1 MSNYI
6 GEISALGTVICWVI
20 CSIAF
25 ERAGKRIGS
34 LALNLIRLLFA
45 MVFISIYTYFARG
58 FLLPTDA
65 PMNAWIWLSL
75 SGFVGFFIGDLCLF
89 RAFVTIGSR
98 ISLLIYSLSPPISAI
113 LGYLVFGETMS
124 RFAIT
129 GMFITIGA
137 ISLVVFK
144 KEESKVT
151 FSHPV
156 QGVVMALLG
165 TIGQASGVVISKLGM
180 TLEDGSVYNAFASTQ
195 IRIISSTLAF
205 TLLILLTKR
214 WSYLVKGFK
223 NRVAMGEIAIGSI
236 FGPFIGV
243 SLSLI
248 AITYTSIGI
257 ASTITAL
264 LPVAII
270 IPQVVIYKERIHIRE
285 VAGAVLSVIGVSL
298 LFI

>member
-6 GEISALGTVICWVI
+6 GEISALGTVVCWVI

-34 LALNLIRLLFA
+34 MPLNLIRLIFA
-45 MVFISIYTYFARG
+45 LVLISIYTYITRG
-58 FLLPTDA
+58 HILPTDA
-65 PMNAWIWLSL
+65 TKEAWLWLSL
-75 SGFVGFFIGDLCLF
+75 SGIIGFFIGDLCLF
-89 RAFVTIGSR
+89 KAFVTIGSR
-98 ISLLIYSLSPPISAI
+98 ISLLIYSLAPPFSAI
-113 LGYLVFGETMS
+113 LGYYVFSETMS
-124 RFAIT
+124 VFAIL
-129 GMFITIGA
+129 GMCIIIGA
-137 ISLVVFK
+137 ICLVVFK
-144 KEESKVT
+144 KEAQKVS

-156 QGVVMALLG
+156 KGVVFAFIG
-165 TIGQASGVVISKLGM
+165 TLGQATGVVLSKIGM
-180 TLEDGSVYNAFASTQ
+180 QLPGNTVYDPFASTQ
-195 IRIISSTLAF
+195 IRIISSMLCF
-205 TLLILLTKR
+205 SLLFLITRR
-214 WSYLVKGFK
+214 WSYFFKSFK
-223 NRVAMGEIAIGSI
+223 NKTAMGEIAIGSL

-270 IPQVVIYKERIHIRE
+270 FPHVLIYKEKVQLRE
-285 VAGAVLSVIGVSL
+285 IIGAIISVIGVSL

>member
-6 GEISALGTVICWVI
+6 GEISAFGTVICWVI
-20 CSIAF
+20 CSMAF

-34 LALNLIRLLFA
+34 MPLNLIRLLFA
-45 MVFISIYTYFARG
+45 MVFISIYTYFTRG
-58 FLLPTDA
+58 LVLPTDA
-65 PMNAWIWLSL
+65 PSHSWFWLSL
-75 SGFVGFFIGDLCLF
+75 SGIVGFFIGDLCLF

-98 ISLLIYSLSPPISAI
+98 ISLLIYSLAPPISAI
-113 LGYLVFGETMS
+113 LGYIVFGETMS
-124 RFAIT
+124 KFAIT
-129 GMFITIGA
+129 GMMLTIGA

-144 KEESKVT
+144 KNKSRVS

-156 QGVVMALLG
+156 EGVIMALLG

-180 TLEDGSVYNAFASTQ
+180 TMADGSTYNAFASTQ
-195 IRIISSTLAF
+195 IRIISSMICFA
-205 TLLILLTKR
+205 LLILLTGR
-214 WSYLVKGFK
+214 WSFLVKGFK
-223 NRVAMGEIAIGSI
+223 NRVAIGEIALGSV

-248 AITYTSIGI
+248 AITYTTIGI

-270 IPQVVIYKERIHIRE
+270 FPHVIIYKDRIQLRE
-285 VAGAVLSVIGVSL
+285 ILGAVLSVVGVSL